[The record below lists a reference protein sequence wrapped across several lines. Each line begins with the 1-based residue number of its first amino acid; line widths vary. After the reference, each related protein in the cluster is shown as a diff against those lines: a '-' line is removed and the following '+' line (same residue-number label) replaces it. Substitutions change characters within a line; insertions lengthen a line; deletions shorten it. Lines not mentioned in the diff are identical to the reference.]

1 MSDSIKQQNT
11 EKQENNVT
19 SANSM
24 TSGSSPRTVV
34 MRPSPPIIPR
44 RSSSAKKTVTY
55 RNEASSDN
63 KSDHS
68 PNSKDDSGSRDRSE
82 KSNDKLKDK
91 SQDKPKEEVNNKSG
105 DHSENHISF
114 HSESDRSDPSP
125 GSGKS
130 QSTGSDDLTDDH
142 SDDHSDNHSDGH
154 SDNKSDN
161 HSDHSE
167 ETEHTDAYGADHDH
181 NNVHNPTTP
190 NSELAFPPTPSEDA
204 GMKNPAYGSISDVS
218 SHDVEKMIEKNNKYT
233 PYMRRCMVYIDR
245 AGKVIDEQKELSAA
259 LDKFEAMRDNCELCT
274 EEDLRSFISD
284 TQAMRAENELK
295 LNVEKLVSLAQSNRD
310 RYGECNNFCKS
321 LEHDDI
327 DCCLRDIDKYIK
339 LFMRADEILK
349 GHDDNSMSM

>member
-1 MSDSIKQQNT
+1 MSDSIKQQNM

-19 SANSM
+19 IANST

-34 MRPSPPIIPR
+34 MRPSPPIRPR
-44 RSSSAKKTVTY
+44 RSSSAKKTVTD

-68 PNSKDDSGSRDRSE
+68 PNGKGDSGSGNRSE
-82 KSNDKLKDK
+82 KSNVKPQDK
-91 SQDKPKEEVNNKSG
+91 SQDKPTEEVNNKSG
-105 DHSENHISF
+105 DHSENHVSF
-114 HSESDRSDPSP
+114 HSDSDKSDPSP

-130 QSTGSDDLTDDH
+130 PSTGSDDLTDDH
-142 SDDHSDNHSDGH
+142 SDNESDN
-154 SDNKSDN
+154 
-161 HSDHSE
+161 HSE
-167 ETEHTDAYGADHDH
+167 ETEHKDADGTDHDH

-204 GMKNPAYGSISDVS
+204 SMENPAYGSISDVS

-310 RYGECNNFCKS
+310 RYNECNNFCKS
-321 LEHDDI
+321 LEQDDI
-327 DCCLRDIDKYIK
+327 DCCLRDLDKYIK